1 MKQKQALKMR
11 AAIQAIISLTD
22 PDRYCVA
29 IAERFTATTISP
41 ADYEVHLYTKDSS
54 KSGLVD
60 LILLAKAIENMG
72 THFLTVDSTYDA
84 GTKKGMDIRNTVKI
98 W

>member
-1 MKQKQALKMR
+1 MR
-11 AAIQAIISLTD
+11 AAIQAIITLTD

-29 IAERFTATTISP
+29 IAERLHFTVSSP
-41 ADYEVHLYTKDSS
+41 TDYEVHLYLRDPH

-60 LILLAKAIENMG
+60 LTLLAKAIECMG
-72 THFLTVDSTYDA
+72 TKFLTVDSTYDA
-84 GTKKGMDIRNTVKI
+84 GTEKGKDIRNSIKI

>member
-1 MKQKQALKMR
+1 MR

-29 IAERFTATTISP
+29 IQERTPATTFSP
-41 ADYEVHLYTKDSS
+41 ADYEVHIYLRHSE
-54 KSGLVD
+54 KSGLID
-60 LILLAKAIENMG
+60 LILLAKAIEEMG
-72 THFLTVDSTYDA
+72 TSFLAVESTYDA
-84 GTKKGMDIRNTVKI
+84 GTEKHKQISNSVKI

>member
-1 MKQKQALKMR
+1 MR

-29 IAERFTATTISP
+29 IQERIPATTFNP
-41 ADYEVHLYTKDSS
+41 ADYEVHLYLRDPQ
-54 KSGLVD
+54 KSGLVE
-60 LILLAKAIENMG
+60 LMLLAKAIDDMG
-72 THFLTVDSTYDA
+72 TSFLMVESTYDA
-84 GTKKGMDIRNTVKI
+84 GIEKNKEIRNSVKI